1 MVKKRFLK
9 VLIKILTIFIFF
21 SILILIFFKPI
32 NRSLKAILL
41 LLDLFGPEKIKPINL
56 FEEKHLSTELEIK
69 SSKRVISAD
78 LYRPDDIKKHAALI
92 FVHGLAS
99 EGKDDT
105 RLIPLIH
112 SLVRSGF
119 VVLVPDFLGMK
130 SQRIRVSDIEEIV
143 DSFKYLHSLTNYVH
157 QDKIGIM
164 SFSYGVGPAI
174 LAASDD
180 QIRGLVKFAFCY
192 GGYYDL
198 KNVIAYV
205 TTGYYEYKDES
216 GCLKP
221 YEHGKWLFIKFNLD
235 LIENKNDRK
244 ILDEISNLKLENLR
258 ANVDVLKEKLG
269 EGGLNIYKLLTN
281 KDYKKVKVLIDKLNP
296 KIKKYIEEL
305 SPINKIDN
313 LKSYLLIAHGYPDI
327 SIPHTESIRLAEAVG
342 EDNCHLVIL
351 KIIGHTEAFEIKP
364 TIKNIFT
371 FYIPEISKGFLI
383 IYDLMKQQN

>member
-1 MVKKRFLK
+1 MPKKS
-9 VLIKILTIFIFF
+9 LIKI
-21 SILILIFFKPI
+21 SSKILIVLIIIFTLLIILFKPL
-32 NRSLKAILL
+32 NNSFKTSLL

-56 FEEKHLSTELEIK
+56 FEKKYLSTELEIK

-78 LYRPDDIKKHAALI
+78 LYRPDNIKKYAALI
-92 FVHGLAS
+92 FVHGLAP

-180 QIRGLVKFAFCY
+180 QIRDLVKFVFCY

-269 EGGLNIYKLLTN
+269 EEGLNIYKLLTN

-296 KIKKYIEEL
+296 KIKKYMEEL
-305 SPINKIDN
+305 SPINKIEN
-313 LKSYLLIAHGYPDI
+313 IKSYLLIAHGYPDI